1 MAAPTVVLIPF
12 CVTGHL
18 TSMLQAG
25 KRMLSSGGD
34 DRAMSLTVLLAPLP
48 MARFA
53 HIVEREATSGS
64 GFDIRFHRLPYVELP
79 AFTSPEDM
87 ISSFIQL
94 HASNAKAAI
103 AGLGCPVAA
112 VVMDYFCTTL
122 FDVTHELALPVYV
135 YFTSP
140 ASMLALMLRLP
151 ALDQEVAGDFGEA
164 GAAFDVPGMPPV
176 PAAFLPNA
184 VMKRDSAYRWSMYHA
199 NRFMEAAG
207 IIVNTVAE
215 VEPESLA
222 AIADGRCMPGGRRVP
237 TIYPIGPVI
246 AFDPPAEQPHDECLR
261 WLDAQP
267 RSSVVLLC
275 FGSMGN
281 LTLPQ
286 VHEIAEGLQRSEH
299 RFLWVLRG
307 PPPAGSP
314 YPTDATVEELVP
326 GGFLERTKERGLV
339 WPRWAPQ
346 KEILSHPSIG
356 GFVSHGG
363 WNSTLESLWH
373 GVPLV
378 TWPLYAEQHMNAF
391 VLVAALGV
399 AVAME
404 VDRKRGNFVEAAELE
419 RAVRTL
425 MGGSEEGREARAKAA
440 EAKAACRNA
449 VEEGGSSCAALQ
461 RLMREISGHGG
472 A

>member
-25 KRMLSSGGD
+25 KRMLMSGGGD
-34 DRAMSLTVLLAPLP
+34 LAMSLTVLLAPLP

-64 GFDIRFHRLPYVELP
+64 GFDIRFHRLPDVELP
-79 AFTSPEDM
+79 AFSGPEDM

-94 HASNAKAAI
+94 QASNTKAAI
-103 AGLGCPVAA
+103 AGLASPVAA

-122 FDVTHELALPVYV
+122 FDVARELALPVYV

-151 ALDQEVAGDFGEA
+151 TLDREVAGDFGEA
-164 GAAFDVPGMPPV
+164 ETAFNVPGMPPV

-184 VMKRDSAYRWSMYHA
+184 VMKRDSGYTWSMYHA

-207 IIVNTVAE
+207 IIINTVAE
-215 VEPESLA
+215 LEPEALA
-222 AIADGRCMPGGRRVP
+222 AVADGRCMPGRRAP

-246 AFDPPAEQPHDECLR
+246 AFDPPAEQPHECLR

-281 LTLPQ
+281 LSVPQ
-286 VHEIAEGLQRSEH
+286 VHEIAEGLQRSEY

-314 YPTDATVEELVP
+314 YPTDANVDELVP

-378 TWPLYAEQHMNAF
+378 AWPLYAEQHMNAF
-391 VLVAALGV
+391 MLVASLGV

-404 VDRKRGNFVEAAELE
+404 VDRKRGNFVETAELE

-425 MGGSEEGREARAKAA
+425 MGASEEGRKARAKAA

-449 VEEGGSSCAALQ
+449 GEEGGSSCATLQ
-461 RLMREISGHGG
+461 RLMCEISRHRGG
-472 A
+472 